1 MMEVMMEKIV
11 LSSVLSLSPSPTSEL
26 DVTSEGRSVQSDG
39 LESDRSDGSNAGEI
53 IHVFIEGVVVLVVL
67 IVKFIAASAIQ
78 PRSNSAGSHVW
89 WQSTFMEGIT
99 SICMS
104 SYRPY
109 LFFCF
114 SSCPIVIT
122 WFLSPFQNMTG
133 GLCDL

>member
-1 MMEVMMEKIV
+1 MLVERMSMMEVMMEKIV

-89 WQSTFMEGIT
+89 WQSTFMEIVA
-99 SICMS
+99 SICTS
-104 SYRPY
+104 SNVASKVIRPT
-109 LFFCF
+109 LRDT
-114 SSCPIVIT
+114 CPQ
-122 WFLSPFQNMTG
+122 FHK
-133 GLCDL
+133 